1 MSDTPASNPPDKDS
15 DSHEPTAESTGS
27 YNEPSASSQPAAP
40 EDQPTVISRTPVL
53 KSLGKRGRAPEPTPT
68 FNGPDAYQPGS
79 RLGHFEIRDYIG
91 GGGMGRVYRALDVT
105 LARSVAVKILTH
117 ESTSDK
123 ETVRRFLNEARAA
136 ARLNHE
142 NIAQVYYVGEDDGL
156 PFIAFEYVEGMNIR
170 AMVDRR
176 GPLPLAEAISFTLQV
191 SQALAHAA
199 DRQVIHRD
207 IKPSN
212 VLITPEGQAKLID
225 MGLAR
230 LENPDDSGS
239 DLTASGVTL
248 GTFDYIS
255 PEQARD
261 PRNADTRSDTYSLGC
276 TLFYMLAG
284 RPPFPEGTVLQ
295 KLLQHQGDEPP
306 DIRHFRPELPEEVAR
321 VLRKMMAKDPRR
333 RYQDS
338 GRLIEALL
346 SLADL
351 AGILPQGPGRAVWV
365 APKQPTISL
374 LQRHAPWMIPIAAL
388 VCMVVLLD
396 IFWSR
401 SNSPDYPSPPDLA
414 RNSTPGESAASGAAQ
429 SASAATGANQ
439 TATTPPEAEMIDA
452 ASGDPEQS
460 SLAGAGQND
469 SDSPPSET
477 NASSTPSGEPGPAD
491 TDVPADVFRPNPV
504 NLILAKHTSETALR
518 QEPIA
523 AATASAS
530 RLSIGL
536 SAASHTQPVAAN
548 LTAADGI
555 NGEPQEEPSAESIS
569 TPMVDVLVVDP
580 TSKNENHFASLG
592 AAVDA
597 ARPNDVIELRFNGR
611 HEEKPLTLANR
622 KVTVRAGDDSAGNDF
637 QPVLVFR
644 PLEIDPIKYPRDMF
658 NVAGGE
664 LTLGG
669 VALELDVPR
678 GVPADSWSLFRIGA
692 GERVTLESCSLTI
705 RNASDQQTAHHP
717 EVAFFRLVPS
727 ADIDM
732 AVADDPAENGIPP
745 RARIELQNCVA
756 RGEAVFLR
764 AEDPQPIEL
773 VWRNGLLV
781 TTERFLVAD
790 GNERT
795 PAPNETIQISLE
807 HLTAVVRS
815 GLCRFVHT
823 EFTPRQLDAS
833 FNCSSSIF
841 LARNAPLI
849 EQVGILDFEQSRWQ
863 IQWDGA
869 RDFYHGITY
878 FRVIRPF
885 DPMIEP
891 EELPLN
897 SLEQVIWKALP
908 EAGRPVHSTTPG
920 DYALGGTAVT
930 NPARSV
936 TDEDQDAGF
945 ITEDLPQLPP
955 EPAKVDTKEATGNS
969 AGRESSLR
977 STPFPDSTQYR

>member
-1 MSDTPASNPPDKDS
+1 MSDPPADNRPSESS
-15 DSHEPTAESTGS
+15 DSRKPTADSTGS
-27 YNEPSASSQPAAP
+27 YNEPVASNPAASP

-53 KSLGKRGRAPEPTPT
+53 KSPAKLGRSPESTST

-79 RLGHFEIRDYIG
+79 RLGHFEIRDFIG
-91 GGGMGRVYRALDVT
+91 GGGMGRVYRARDVT

-123 ETVRRFLNEARAA
+123 DTARRFLNEARAA

-191 SQALAHAA
+191 AQALAHAA

-212 VLITPEGQAKLID
+212 VLITPEGQAKVID

-351 AGILPQGPGRAVWV
+351 AGILPQGPSRAIWV

-374 LQRHAPWMIPIAAL
+374 LQRHAPWMIPIAVL

-396 IFWSR
+396 VFWSR
-401 SNSPDYPSPPDLA
+401 SNSPDYPSPPQLA
-414 RNSTPGESAASGAAQ
+414 RNPAPDESGLSGTGQSVSSANGGNEPATASSPAEMTDATPGNADQ
-429 SASAATGANQ
+429 S
-439 TATTPPEAEMIDA
+439 PPT
-452 ASGDPEQS
+452 
-460 SLAGAGQND
+460 GAGQDD
-469 SDSPPSET
+469 SSSPPPKPD
-477 NASSTPSGEPGPAD
+477 TPSTASDELGPAD
-491 TDVPADVFRPNPV
+491 TDIPAEVFRPNPV
-504 NLILAKHTSETALR
+504 NLILAKHSSETALR
-518 QEPIA
+518 QDGLA
-523 AATASAS
+523 AATLAAG
-530 RLSIGL
+530 RLSIGI
-536 SAASHTQPVAAN
+536 SAASSTQSVAAN
-548 LTAADGI
+548 MTAADGI
-555 NGEPQEEPSAESIS
+555 NGDPNEEPSAKSTS
-569 TPMVDVLVVDP
+569 TPSADVLVVDP
-580 TSKNENHFASLG
+580 GSKNESDFASLG
-592 AAVDA
+592 DSVEA
-597 ARPNDVIELRFNGR
+597 ARPGNIIELRFDGR

-622 KVTVRAGDDSAGNDF
+622 KVTVRAGDGF

-658 NVAGGE
+658 NLAGGE
-664 LTLGG
+664 LALDG

-678 GVPADSWSLFRIGA
+678 GVPADSWSLFKIGA
-692 GERVTLESCSLTI
+692 GERVTLEGCSLTI

-727 ADIDM
+727 AGIEM
-732 AVADDPAENGIPP
+732 AVADAAAQNGTAP
-745 RARIELQNCVA
+745 RARIELQNCLA

-764 AEDPQPIEL
+764 AEDPQPIDV
-773 VWRNGLLV
+773 VWRNGLLA

-790 GNERT
+790 GHERLT
-795 PAPNETIQISLE
+795 APDEIIRISLE

-823 EFTPRQLDAS
+823 EFTPRQLDTR
-833 FNCSSSIF
+833 FNCSASIF
-841 LARNAPLI
+841 VARDAPLI
-849 EQVGILDFEQSRWQ
+849 EQVGILDVERSRGRIEWFG
-863 IQWDGA
+863 D
-869 RDFYHGITY
+869 RDFYHGITC
-878 FRVIRPF
+878 FQVLRPF

-891 EELPLN
+891 EELPLT
-897 SLEQVIWKALP
+897 SLEQVTWKALP
-908 EAGRPVHSTTPG
+908 EAGRPVHSATPN
-920 DYALGGTAVT
+920 DYALGGTAAT
-930 NPARSV
+930 NPARSAN
-936 TDEDQDAGF
+936 DEDKDAGA
-945 ITEDLPQLPP
+945 ISQDLPKLPP
-955 EPAKVDTKEATGNS
+955 EPAKADTEAATGNS
-969 AGRESSLR
+969 SVPESSSR
-977 STPFPDSTQYR
+977 KAPPPASTQDR

>member
-1 MSDTPASNPPDKDS
+1 MSDTPASNRPGKSS
-15 DSHEPTAESTGS
+15 DSRKPSAQSTDS
-27 YNEPSASSQPAAP
+27 YEELAASSQAASP
-40 EDQPTVISRTPVL
+40 EDRPTVISRAPVL
-53 KSLGKRGRAPEPTPT
+53 KSPAKRGRNPEPTLT
-68 FNGPDAYQPGS
+68 SNGPGAYPPGS

-91 GGGMGRVYRALDVT
+91 GGGMGCVYRALDVT
-105 LARSVAVKILTH
+105 LSRSVAVKILSH
-117 ESTSDK
+117 ESNSDR

-142 NIAQVYYVGEDDGL
+142 NIAQVYYVGEDDEL

-170 AMVDRR
+170 DMVDRR

-191 SQALAHAA
+191 AQALAHAA
-199 DRQVIHRD
+199 ERQVIHRD

-212 VLITPEGQAKLID
+212 VLITPEGQAKVID

-230 LENPDDSGS
+230 LQNPDDPGS

-351 AGILPQGPGRAVWV
+351 AGILPHGPGRAVWV

-374 LQRHAPWMIPIAAL
+374 LQRHAPWMIPLAAL

-401 SNSPDYPSPPDLA
+401 SNSPDHPSSREVASSSTPSQPDPATGGGNDPVTILPKAEMTDPTSDAADQSPP
-414 RNSTPGESAASGAAQ
+414 
-429 SASAATGANQ
+429 
-439 TATTPPEAEMIDA
+439 
-452 ASGDPEQS
+452 
-460 SLAGAGQND
+460 AGAGQDD
-469 SDSPPSET
+469 SDSPSFET
-477 NASSTPSGEPGPAD
+477 DTPFTASAEPGPAD
-491 TDVPADVFRPNPV
+491 TEVPTELFRPNPV
-504 NLILAKHTSETALR
+504 NLILAKHSIETALR
-518 QEPIA
+518 QDPFA
-523 AATASAS
+523 AATASAG

-536 SAASHTQPVAAN
+536 SAASHTESVAAN
-548 LTAADGI
+548 MTAAEGI
-555 NGEPQEEPSAESIS
+555 NGDPEEEPSTESMS
-569 TPMVDVLVVDP
+569 TPTTDVLVVDP
-580 TSKNENHFASLG
+580 RSENKNRFTSLG

-597 ARPNDVIELRFNGR
+597 ARPNDIIELRFNGR

-622 KVTVRAGDDSAGNDF
+622 KVTVRAGKDY

-644 PLEIDPIKYPRDMF
+644 PLEIDPVKYPRDMF

-678 GVPADSWSLFRIGA
+678 GIPADSWSLFKIGA
-692 GERVTLESCSLTI
+692 GERVILESCSLTI

-717 EVAFFRLVPS
+717 EVAFFRLVSS
-727 ADIDM
+727 ARIDM
-732 AVADDPAENGIPP
+732 AAADEPAENGTLPEAHI
-745 RARIELQNCVA
+745 RLQDCLA

-764 AEDPQPIEL
+764 VEDPQPIDL
-773 VWRNGLLV
+773 VWHNGLLV

-790 GNERT
+790 GDERT
-795 PAPNETIQISLE
+795 PAPDETIQIELE

-815 GLCRFVHT
+815 GLCQFVHT
-823 EFTPRQLDAS
+823 KFTPRQLDTH
-833 FNCSSSIF
+833 FDCSASIF
-841 LARNAPLI
+841 VARNAPLI
-849 EQVGILDFEQSRWQ
+849 EQVGILDFEQSRGQ
-863 IQWDGA
+863 IQWKGEPN
-869 RDFYHGITY
+869 FYQGFTY
-878 FRVIRPF
+878 FQVIRPF
-885 DPMIEP
+885 DPIIEP
-891 EELPLN
+891 EELPLD

-908 EAGRPVHSTTPG
+908 EAGRPVHSTTPN
-920 DYALGGTAVT
+920 DYALRGTSVT
-930 NPARSV
+930 NPARSA
-936 TDEDQDAGF
+936 TDEDPDAGF
-945 ITEDLPQLPP
+945 ITEDLPELPP
-955 EPAKVDTKEATGNS
+955 EPAKVDTVKATGKS
-969 AGRESSLR
+969 SRESYSR
-977 STPFPDSTQYR
+977 SGAFFGPTPDR